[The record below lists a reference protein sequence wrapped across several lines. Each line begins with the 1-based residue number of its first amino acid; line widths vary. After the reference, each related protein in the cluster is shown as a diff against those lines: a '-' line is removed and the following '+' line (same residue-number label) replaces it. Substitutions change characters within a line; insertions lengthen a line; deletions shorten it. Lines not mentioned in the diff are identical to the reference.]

1 MELLDPHNVQE
12 VLCDGTDEVRII
24 EDKAR
29 TVFFSRQDGIGIVVA
44 RLAFPVSVLPD
55 VIQALVAALARAPRT
70 TS

>member
-1 MELLDPHNVQE
+1 MELLDPQNVQE
-12 VLCDGTDEVRII
+12 VLCDGADEVRII

-29 TVFFSRQDGIGIVVA
+29 TVFFSRQDGIGIIVA

-55 VIQALVAALARAPRT
+55 VIQALVIALAKSVRP